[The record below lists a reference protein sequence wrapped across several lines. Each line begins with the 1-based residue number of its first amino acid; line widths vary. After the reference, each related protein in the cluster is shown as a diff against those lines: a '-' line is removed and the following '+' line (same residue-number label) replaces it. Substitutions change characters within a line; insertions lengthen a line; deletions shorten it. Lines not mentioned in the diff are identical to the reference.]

1 MDTKDLISVSLS
13 VLAFIL
19 SGSATIISIVRAR
32 QEKQRAIKREITE
45 TLGRIVSTALDSA
58 KAYRET
64 AQSDP
69 AYFQA
74 VSSILNQQN
83 TFLLNQATYLAEQV
97 PTLMTA
103 VEYNTIASATASA
116 GDLIAADRYYK
127 KAVDVAPNGYFRA
140 LALRSYAN
148 FLFQQQRFDEARR
161 LFKQSVAL
169 IAGTGDFVH
178 FTNGFT
184 YQMWGWN
191 EANLAHAKAQAD
203 VYFEIAANEFMA
215 IENVQVRSDSL
226 MRLQLARAGDPQAH
240 PANTPAFQVQPKAT
254 AA

>member
-1 MDTKDLISVSLS
+1 VEIKDIITVSLS
-13 VLAFIL
+13 VLAFLL
-19 SGSATIISIVRAR
+19 SGSATIISLIRSKY
-32 QEKQRAIKREITE
+32 EKQRAIKKEITE

-58 KAYRET
+58 KIYRET

-69 AYFQA
+69 NYFQA

-116 GDLIAADRYYK
+116 GDLIAADRYYR
-127 KAVDVAPNGYFRA
+127 KAVDASPNAYFRA
-140 LALRSYAN
+140 LAMRSYAN
-148 FLFQQQRFDEARR
+148 FLFSQHRFDEARI
-161 LFKQSVAL
+161 LFTRSVGL
-169 IAGTGDFVH
+169 VTGTGDFVH

-191 EANLAHAKAQAD
+191 ELNQAHSQQHAEAC
-203 VYFEIAANEFMA
+203 FEIAASEFSAIDNET
-215 IENVQVRSDSL
+215 VRRDAL
-226 MRLQLARAGDPQAH
+226 NRLQLARAGDPAAH
-240 PANTPAFQVQPKAT
+240 PVNRPAFQPKQN

>member
-19 SGSATIISIVRAR
+19 SGSATVISIIRAR

-116 GDLIAADRYYK
+116 GDLIAADRYYR
-127 KAVDVAPNGYFRA
+127 KAVDVAPNGYFKA
-140 LALRSYAN
+140 LALRSYAT
-148 FLFQQQRFDEARR
+148 FLFPQQRFDEARR

-184 YQMWGWN
+184 YQMWAWN
-191 EANLAHAKAQAD
+191 EANVAHSKAQAD

-215 IENVQVRSDSL
+215 IENAQVRGDAL
-226 MRLQLARAGDPQAH
+226 MRLQLARAGDPAAH
-240 PANTPAFQVQPKAT
+240 PASKPAFQLQAS

>member
-1 MDTKDLISVSLS
+1 MDTKDIISISLS
-13 VLAFIL
+13 VLAFLL
-19 SGSATIISIVRAR
+19 SGSATIISLIRSKY
-32 QEKQRAIKREITE
+32 EKQRAIKKEITE

-69 AYFQA
+69 AYYQA
-74 VSSILNQQN
+74 VSGILNQQN

-103 VEYNTIASATASA
+103 VEYNTIASAQASA
-116 GDLIAADRYYK
+116 GDLIAADRYYR
-127 KAVDVAPNGYFRA
+127 KAVEVAPNPYFRS
-140 LALRSYAN
+140 LAMRSYAG
-148 FLFQQQRFDEARR
+148 FLFTQHRFDEARK
-161 LFKQSVAL
+161 LFKQAVGLLS
-169 IAGTGDFVH
+169 GSGDFVH

-191 EANLAHAKAQAD
+191 ELNVARAKSQGD
-203 VYFEIAANEFMA
+203 IYFEIAASEFMA
-215 IENVQVRSDSL
+215 IENVAVRNDAL
-226 MRLQLARAGDPQAH
+226 MRLQLARSGDPGAH
-240 PANTPAFQVQPKAT
+240 STGKPAFAPQAT